1 MIQMDN
7 EHSYISVVE
16 EFSNLVYRI
25 AYQNLM
31 NVADAEDVVQEV
43 FIKLLKH
50 SEGFENREHIKAWL
64 LRVTINQCRDYHK
77 RLFRRKETVF
87 ETELLEQF
95 EPARQEPEENFV
107 ISELRKLSEADRNI
121 VYLHYYEGYS
131 LKEIADMLN
140 KSPNAV
146 NVRLVRARK
155 KLKTILSEEGFE

>member
-7 EHSYISVVE
+7 EQSYISVVE

-31 NVADAEDVVQEV
+31 NVADSEDVVQEV
-43 FIKLLKH
+43 FIKLLRHGESFVDK
-50 SEGFENREHIKAWL
+50 EHLKAWL
-64 LRVTINQCRDYHK
+64 LRVTINQCRD
-77 RLFRRKETVF
+77 FRKMAFRKKESSY
-87 ETELLEQF
+87 ESLEQF
-95 EPARQEPEENFV
+95 DQSSQEAEENFV
-107 ISELRKLSEADRNI
+107 LSELQKLPEIDRNI

-131 LKEIADMLN
+131 LCEIAGVLG

-155 KLKTILSEEGFE
+155 KLKTILSEEGLE